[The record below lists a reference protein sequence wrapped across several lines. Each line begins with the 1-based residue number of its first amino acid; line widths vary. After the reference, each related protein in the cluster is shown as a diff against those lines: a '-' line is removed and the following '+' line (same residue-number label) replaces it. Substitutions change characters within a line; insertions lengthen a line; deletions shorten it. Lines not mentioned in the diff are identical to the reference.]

1 MEQKA
6 SVENFHV
13 PLETL
18 QTIVGEFGFTLV
30 TQQLLTGGF
39 SSCNFRC
46 SLKVRSDTALPVRRD
61 PHAVHRVAHSRLPRN
76 LLVSASMLLPMPP
89 HAALCIISSGLFL

>member
-39 SSCNFRC
+39 SSSNFRC
-46 SLKVRSDTALPVRRD
+46 SLKVRSGTALPQQL
-61 PHAVHRVAHSRLPRN
+61 SI
-76 LLVSASMLLPMPP
+76 ASLT
-89 HAALCIISSGLFL
+89 AACLEIGCL